1 MVTEMNNLENQS
13 TLVRRLGE
21 FLIRYGLVLVLGWI
35 GAMKFTAYEA
45 AGIKALVE
53 TSPFMSWMYK
63 VFSLQA
69 TSNIIGVAEITAAV
83 LIAIRPIS
91 AKLSAIGSVLAVLTF
106 LATLT
111 FLFSLPGWEQSLGG
125 FPALSGSGG
134 FLLKDT
140 VLLGAALFTLGDSL
154 TAADI
159 YSATFA
165 AMFRPLPGA
174 QCAMEGST
182 RAAFEFCDAA
192 TLDALDPVLFEHRD
206 AMYRDHLELPL
217 AL

>member
-1 MVTEMNNLENQS
+1 MVNKMAVTRNDGAIKK
-13 TLVRRLGE
+13 LGE

-45 AGIKALVE
+45 AGIQGLVAS
-53 TSPFMSWMYK
+53 SPLMSWMYRA
-63 VFSLQA
+63 FSLQA
-69 TSNIIGVAEITAAV
+69 TSNIIGVAEIMAAL

-91 AKLSAIGSVLAVLTF
+91 ARLSAIGSVLAVCTF

-111 FLFSLPGWEQSLGG
+111 FLFSLPGWEKSLGG

-154 TAADI
+154 DG
-159 YSATFA
+159 
-165 AMFRPLPGA
+165 RK
-174 QCAMEGST
+174 Q
-182 RAAFEFCDAA
+182 
-192 TLDALDPVLFEHRD
+192 
-206 AMYRDHLELPL
+206 
-217 AL
+217 

>member
-1 MVTEMNNLENQS
+1 MVTEINNLENQS

-53 TSPFMSWMYK
+53 TSPLMSWMYK

-69 TSNIIGVAEITAAV
+69 TSNIIGVTEIAAAV
-83 LIAIRPIS
+83 LIAIRPLS
-91 AKLSAIGSVLAVLTF
+91 AKLSAVGSVLAVCTF

-111 FLFSLPGWEQSLGG
+111 FLFSLPGWEKSLGG

-134 FLLKDT
+134 FLLKDI

-154 TAADI
+154 
-159 YSATFA
+159 
-165 AMFRPLPGA
+165 
-174 QCAMEGST
+174 MENK
-182 RAAFEFCDAA
+182 
-192 TLDALDPVLFEHRD
+192 
-206 AMYRDHLELPL
+206 
-217 AL
+217 

>member
-1 MVTEMNNLENQS
+1 MATQIQTVSVEQNPIE
-13 TLVRRLGE
+13 RLGAL
-21 FLIRYGLVLVLGWI
+21 FIRYGLVLVLGWI

-45 AGIKALVE
+45 EGIKALVE

-91 AKLSAIGSVLAVLTF
+91 AKLSAIGSALAVLTF

-154 TAADI
+154 
-159 YSATFA
+159 
-165 AMFRPLPGA
+165 
-174 QCAMEGST
+174 MENK
-182 RAAFEFCDAA
+182 
-192 TLDALDPVLFEHRD
+192 
-206 AMYRDHLELPL
+206 
-217 AL
+217 